1 MIFDRI
7 LDELI
12 LEDKLGETWRLEMA
26 PNHARYSFS
35 SSKSGNEKWA
45 KQLAMKLLKNEKDD
59 FKFIGIYSEGE
70 TDLGPIVDG
79 YIFHCTPE
87 YLDKAPHLHRDKKKA
102 CKQHIKTG
110 KIIEYF
116 ED

>member
-1 MIFDRI
+1 MFDTIF
-7 LDELI
+7 DELI
-12 LEDKLGETWRLEMA
+12 AEDKLGETWKLEMA

-45 KQLAMKLLKNEKDD
+45 RKLAMKLLKTEKED
-59 FKFIGIYSEGE
+59 FKFIGIFSEGE
-70 TDLGPIVDG
+70 TNEGPIVDG
-79 YIFHCTPE
+79 YVFHCTEE